1 MNPSEVSASSPED
14 TTSKSSLQSIT
25 PQFAARSGK
34 LEAFFSS
41 VKKSL
46 QLQQETSA
54 AGLLH
59 DGATASTTN
68 TEDSTSSQ
76 QKLPPPAN
84 EARSTI
90 MTLSYNKF
98 FEPLKDEV
106 IVDQQHSIYGRS
118 SRIEE
123 SHPFFD
129 GRFRE
134 TDDGFIDFDPDWV
147 RKVEAAK
154 DQRRRRRRVSAWGR
168 NAAV

>member
-1 MNPSEVSASSPED
+1 
-14 TTSKSSLQSIT
+14 
-25 PQFAARSGK
+25 
-34 LEAFFSS
+34 
-41 VKKSL
+41 
-46 QLQQETSA
+46 
-54 AGLLH
+54 
-59 DGATASTTN
+59 
-68 TEDSTSSQ
+68 
-76 QKLPPPAN
+76 
-84 EARSTI
+84 

-129 GRFRE
+129 GRFCE

>member
-1 MNPSEVSASSPED
+1 MNPTPSEVSASSPED

-46 QLQQETSA
+46 QLQQETSS
-54 AGLLH
+54 AGMPY

-76 QKLPPPAN
+76 QQLPPPVN
-84 EARSTI
+84 EARG

-98 FEPLKDEV
+98 LEPLKDEV

-129 GRFRE
+129 GRFCE

-168 NAAV
+168 NAAA

>member
-1 MNPSEVSASSPED
+1 MNPSASEASASSPED
-14 TTSKSSLQSIT
+14 TTSKPSLQSIT
-25 PQFAARSGK
+25 RSGK

-46 QLQQETSA
+46 QLQQEISSE
-54 AGLLH
+54 GVLH

-76 QKLPPPAN
+76 QKLPPPVN

-106 IVDQQHSIYGRS
+106 VVDQQHNIYGRS